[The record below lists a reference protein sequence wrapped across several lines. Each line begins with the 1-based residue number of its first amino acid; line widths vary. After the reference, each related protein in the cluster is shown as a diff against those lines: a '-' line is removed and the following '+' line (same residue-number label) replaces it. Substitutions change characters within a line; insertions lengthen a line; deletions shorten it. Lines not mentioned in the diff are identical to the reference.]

1 MIERLGLTT
10 VSDIEA
16 ALADVGARIE
26 LPPTPDLAQAVSAR
40 LRALDASSRAPAPRA
55 RPATERRRVPVIRS
69 VRRSLLLAA
78 VITILV
84 VGATLGVR
92 YGLDLLDIEFGPA
105 PAPPVTPAPSARAS
119 PGAGLGAG
127 FELGARSSLEVVAS
141 EVDFPVLVPAELGPP
156 DGVFL
161 GGSTLRGQ
169 VAFVYGPRSE
179 LPASELLA
187 GSGLLLTQNRGD
199 VDEGL
204 VNKLV
209 GSDRGTVTRVD
220 VGGDEGYWF
229 AGEPHWFWY
238 LAADGTVV
246 EDSRRLVGN
255 TLAWQR
261 GDILY
266 RIEGAIDLERALEI
280 AASLR

>member
-1 MIERLGLTT
+1 MGR
-10 VSDIEA
+10 A
-16 ALADVGARIE
+16 A
-26 LPPTPDLAQAVSAR
+26 SC
-40 LRALDASSRAPAPRA
+40 
-55 RPATERRRVPVIRS
+55 
-69 VRRSLLLAA
+69 
-78 VITILV
+78 
-84 VGATLGVR
+84 
-92 YGLDLLDIEFGPA
+92 
-105 PAPPVTPAPSARAS
+105 
-119 PGAGLGAG
+119 
-127 FELGARSSLEVVAS
+127 
-141 EVDFPVLVPAELGPP
+141 
-156 DGVFL
+156 
-161 GGSTLRGQ
+161 
-169 VAFVYGPRSE
+169 
-179 LPASELLA
+179 PASELLA

-229 AGEPHWFWY
+229 AGEPHMV
-238 LAADGTVV
+238 LVPRGGRHG
-246 EDSRRLVGN
+246 RRGQPSAWSAN